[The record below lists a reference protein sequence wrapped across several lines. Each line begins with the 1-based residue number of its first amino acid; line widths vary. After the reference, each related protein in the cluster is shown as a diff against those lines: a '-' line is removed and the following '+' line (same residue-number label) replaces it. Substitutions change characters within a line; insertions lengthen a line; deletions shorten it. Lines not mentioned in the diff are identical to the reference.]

1 MPSSNVKSPTFVP
14 VKYHVSLYYLWC
26 NIHHTLSKT
35 IYPTSNIFKMKSLFV
50 ALLSFFLFCSCQNK
64 PQATS
69 ESITAD
75 TMSVNQD
82 TTKVLQEEL
91 DAIDTEDAVR
101 WLTEVIESHLND
113 GGYPME
119 DICTPKYY
127 QYKMDAVQVG
137 YDGGL
142 TDEQFRKKWSA
153 DYDIKHAGIGTG
165 FMISGQDWG
174 TIKVTKCVPVSDG
187 KKGFLMLNVTID
199 DKEMKGAYHR
209 DIKIVPVGKAYL
221 IDDVVEYD

>member
-1 MPSSNVKSPTFVP
+1 
-14 VKYHVSLYYLWC
+14 
-26 NIHHTLSKT
+26 
-35 IYPTSNIFKMKSLFV
+35 MKSLFI
-50 ALLSFFLFCSCQNK
+50 ATLSLFLIWSCQNK
-64 PQATS
+64 PQQS
-69 ESITAD
+69 ETTPTAD
-75 TMSVNQD
+75 TTEVTKSVDSEPVNPD
-82 TTKVLQEEL
+82 N
-91 DAIDTEDAVR
+91 DIDTEDAVR

-127 QYKMDAVQVG
+127 EYKMDAVQVG

-142 TDEQFRKKWSA
+142 NDEQFRKKWSS
-153 DYDIKHAGIGTG
+153 DYDIKHAGLGTG

-199 DKEMKGAYHR
+199 DKDMKAAYHR